1 MKRLFGVSLL
11 SLVLI
16 TRLSAQEVDIFGYF
30 EPQFTVIYLDQ
41 NYYQLQS
48 NKLRVDL
55 KSNPDENIEF
65 GANFDWLVYHGK
77 REWSFWDFI
86 PKEVTSSVDPYRKAR
101 YRFTYDDR
109 SFLDNA
115 YLRFTCPSFDLMV
128 GKQQISLGTG
138 YAWNP
143 TDIFNVKDLT
153 DPIYEQPGHNAV
165 RIDWPLRNGFGIMAL
180 YSPESVWENSGKL
193 LRLKG
198 RWRHFDFSVI
208 GSETE
213 WTLTDYNYPYY
224 NLASFHRRRLLG
236 GDCVGELLGLGVW
249 AEGAYNF
256 VKDSKDFW
264 ELVVGGDYTFD
275 SELYLMLE
283 FYHHSLAKSDYRQY
297 DLNDWLRFFH
307 QEQKS
312 ITRDQVCWLAQYPL
326 TDLLKIGG
334 SALISLSDGS
344 IAFIPTVLYSLHENL
359 ELTLIGNINVG
370 KEGKAY
376 GSNQGHSLL
385 LRSRV
390 YF

>member
-1 MKRLFGVSLL
+1 MRKLLYGVSL
-11 SLVLI
+11 SLLLI
-16 TRLSAQEVDIFGYF
+16 TRPSAQEVDIFGYF
-30 EPQFTVIYLDQ
+30 EPQFNLIYLDDG
-41 NYYQLQS
+41 YYQLQS

-55 KSNPDENIEF
+55 KSNPSETIEF
-65 GANFDWLVYHGK
+65 GANFDWIVYHGK
-77 REWSFWDFI
+77 RDWNFWDFI
-86 PKEVTSSVDPYRKAR
+86 PKEVTSSVHPYRKPR

-115 YLRFTCPSFDLMV
+115 YLRLSFPSFDLMV

-143 TDIFNVKDLT
+143 TDVFNFKDIM
-153 DPIYEQPGHNAV
+153 DPTYEQPGHNAF
-165 RIDWPLRNGFGIMAL
+165 RIDLPLKDGFSLLAL
-180 YSPESVWENSGKL
+180 YSPESTWENSGKL

-198 RWRHFDFSVI
+198 RRGHFDFSI
-208 GSETE
+208 TGTETE
-213 WTLTDYNYPYY
+213 WGVTDYEHAFF
-224 NLASFHRRRLLG
+224 NLFTTHKRRLLG
-236 GDCVGELLGLGVW
+236 GDFVGELLGLGVW
-249 AEGAYNF
+249 GEGAYNF
-256 VKDSKDFW
+256 VGDFEDFW
-264 ELVVGGDYTFD
+264 ELLVGGDYTFD

-297 DLNDWLRFFH
+297 DLNDWLRFFY

-312 ITRDQVCWLAQYPL
+312 LTRYQVFCLIQYPV
-326 TDLLKIGG
+326 TDLLNIGG
-334 SALISLSDGS
+334 STLVSVSDGS
-344 IAFIPTVLYSLHENL
+344 IALVPTALYSLHENV

-376 GSNQGHSLL
+376 GTSQGHSLL